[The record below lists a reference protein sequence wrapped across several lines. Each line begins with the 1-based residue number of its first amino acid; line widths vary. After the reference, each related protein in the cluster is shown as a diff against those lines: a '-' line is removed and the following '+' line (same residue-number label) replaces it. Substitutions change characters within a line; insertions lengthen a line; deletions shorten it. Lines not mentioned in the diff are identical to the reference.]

1 MKYYRGYE
9 VSLLDS
15 VSNKINHCSVQHHSV
30 LPQMRMSIAHILSFG
45 TEYYSISHVQYYSIY
60 LKIGT

>member
-30 LPQMRMSIAHILSFG
+30 LPQMRMSIACLLELNIIQFRMC
-45 TEYYSISHVQYYSIY
+45 SIID
-60 LKIGT
+60 

>member
-30 LPQMRMSIAHILSFG
+30 LPQMCMSIAHILSFG
-45 TEYYSISHVQYYSIY
+45 TEYYLISHVQYY
-60 LKIGT
+60 